1 MGHVV
6 RRSPHLKCLIA
17 RGCRHLLQEENN
29 ILENFP
35 TLSYNCPV
43 LYYELGKSC
52 NLEEISLGWGF
63 SFFSLEALR
72 PAIKML
78 RTFIVGLG
86 GSLGE
91 DGLKL
96 VPTFCPWLETL
107 ILYFQVKC
115 LHKLLGSFFP
125 LVSIQLVVCKLN
137 NVQ

>member
-6 RRSPHLKCLIA
+6 RRNPLLKCLIA
-17 RGCRHLLQEENN
+17 RGCRHLLQEEND
-29 ILENFP
+29 ILENSP
-35 TLSYNCPV
+35 VLSYICPV

-96 VPTFCPWLETL
+96 VPAFCPLLETL
-107 ILYFQVKC
+107 ILYFQVMC
-115 LHKLLGSFFP
+115 LCIS
-125 LVSIQLVVCKLN
+125 SW
-137 NVQ
+137 

>member
-6 RRSPHLKCLIA
+6 RGNPLLKCLIA
-17 RGCRHLLQEENN
+17 RGCRHLLQEEND
-29 ILENFP
+29 ILGN
-35 TLSYNCPV
+35 SPV

-86 GSLGE
+86 GSLGK

-107 ILYFQVKC
+107 ILYFQVIVNAKV
-115 LHKLLGSFFP
+115 LGSFFA
-125 LVSIQLVVCKLN
+125 
-137 NVQ
+137 